1 MENQRKAWQLADIG
15 PRDEDIAQAQAELE
29 VARADLRLLEHY
41 LSQAQ
46 LKAPRDATVRTR
58 LLEPGDM
65 ASPSRPVFALA
76 LTDPKWVRA
85 YVNERQLGRV
95 HPGQKARVVTDS
107 VPERPVDG
115 RVGYISSV
123 AEFTP
128 KTVETEDLRTSLV
141 YEIRVLLD
149 DPEDRLRLGMPATVY
164 LDEPGA
170 GGGQ

>member
-1 MENQRKAWQLADIG
+1 
-15 PRDEDIAQAQAELE
+15 
-29 VARADLRLLEHY
+29 
-41 LSQAQ
+41 
-46 LKAPRDATVRTR
+46 
-58 LLEPGDM
+58 DM
-65 ASPSRPVFALA
+65 ASLSRPVFFMA

-107 VPERPVDG
+107 VPELPFAVL
-115 RVGYISSV
+115 VGFISSV
-123 AEFTP
+123 ADFTP
-128 KTVETEDLRTSLV
+128 KTVSSEYLRTSLV
-141 YEIRVLLD
+141 YEIRVFLD

>member
-1 MENQRKAWQLADIG
+1 M
-15 PRDEDIAQAQAELE
+15 
-29 VARADLRLLEHY
+29 
-41 LSQAQ
+41 
-46 LKAPRDATVRTR
+46 
-58 LLEPGDM
+58 
-65 ASPSRPVFALA
+65 FALA

-128 KTVETEDLRTSLV
+128 KTVETEDRGPAWSMRSGCCWT
-141 YEIRVLLD
+141 I
-149 DPEDRLRLGMPATVY
+149 PEDRLRLGMPATVY